1 MREALGWAVL
11 LVPCVLMVW
20 VMLRTFSK
28 YG

>member
-1 MREALGWAVL
+1 MREVLGWALL

-20 VMLRTFSK
+20 VMLRTFRE